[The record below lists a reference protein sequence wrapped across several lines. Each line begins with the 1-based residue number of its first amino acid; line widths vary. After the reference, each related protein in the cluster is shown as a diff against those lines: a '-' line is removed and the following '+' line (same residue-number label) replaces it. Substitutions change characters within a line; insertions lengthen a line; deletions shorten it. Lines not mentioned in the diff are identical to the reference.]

1 MGIFGNFGLWGAG
14 WTGWIVP
21 FLFGLSVVVFFH
33 ELGHFLIARW
43 CGVRVLTFSVGFGP
57 EIVGF
62 NDRYGTRWKLS
73 WIPLGGYV
81 KFFGD
86 DNAASVPDEAA
97 IAAMTESERRHS
109 FFDKPVSQRA
119 AIVAAGPFANFILAI
134 VIFAS
139 IFAIYGKQITA
150 AQVSMVQPD
159 SPAAAAGFKP
169 GDVVVAID
177 GRPIE
182 SFIEMKQI
190 VSARSGRALAF
201 EINRG
206 GTPITLTATPAFTR
220 GKDSFGNKLCQGI
233 LGITGPTI
241 ATDARVERVGPLD
254 AVRLGAERTWSIV
267 DRTFLFIGGL
277 FAGRE
282 CADQLGGPIRIAQI
296 SGQVATLGFVPV
308 LELAAMLSVS
318 IGLLNLFPVPLL
330 DGGHLLFYAI
340 EASRGRPLSARAQE
354 IGFRIGFAIVVMLMI
369 FTVFNDTVQLLPR
382 LWAS

>member
-1 MGIFGNFGLWGAG
+1 MDIFSSFGFWGAG
-14 WTGWIVP
+14 WTGWVVP

-43 CGVRVLTFSVGFGP
+43 CGVKVLTFSVGFGP
-57 EIVGF
+57 EVFGF

-97 IAAMTESERRHS
+97 VTTMTDSERALS
-109 FFDKPVSQRA
+109 FFHQPVGRRA
-119 AIVAAGPFANFILAI
+119 AIVVAGPMANFILAI
-134 VIFAS
+134 VIFAA
-139 IFAIYGKQITA
+139 IFLIYGKHITS
-150 AQVSMVQPD
+150 AQVSAVQPD

-177 GRPIE
+177 GRRIE
-182 SFIEMKQI
+182 SFMEMKQI
-190 VSARSGRALAF
+190 ISAWSGRAMAF
-201 EINRG
+201 TIDRG
-206 GTPITLTATPAFTR
+206 GMPVTLTATPAFTR
-220 GKDSFGNKLCQGI
+220 GKDGFGNKLCQGI
-233 LGITGPTI
+233 LGITGPTMSS
-241 ATDARVERVGPLD
+241 DARVEPVGPLD
-254 AVRLGAERTWSIV
+254 AVRFGAERTWSIV
-267 DRTFLFIGGL
+267 DRTFVFIGGL

-296 SGQVATLGFVPV
+296 SGQVATMGFVPI

-330 DGGHLLFYAI
+330 DGGHLLFYGV
-340 EASRGRPLSARAQE
+340 EAVRGRPLSARAQE

-369 FTVFNDTVQLLPR
+369 FTVFNDISQLLPK